1 MQPIKIRGIVVRSTD
16 VGDYN
21 KMLTVLS
28 GEKGRI
34 SIWAKGVK
42 SPKSKMAAACS
53 LLCYSEFV
61 VTARGDNFT
70 LSQATVIESFYHL
83 REDIEKLSCAVY
95 FAELAVSVC
104 QEECGAEDVIRLPSM
119 RRLPGFSILTL
130 NMRLFAFLLATSF
143 KSPNFLPLLTIFLSN
158 ASESG
163 SITKESF
170 PVETIYLFCCFLITL
185 PITSE
190 RIFLPPLTVKI
201 CFSFA
206 AKGVSNS
213 IKTHLTD
220 LSGQNPVTEIF
231 AETFSGYLSFKYS
244 KRFI

>member
-42 SPKSKMAAACS
+42 SSKSKMAAACS

-104 QEECGAEDVIRLPSM
+104 QEECGAEDVIRLLLNSLYFLEKGLKSINSM
-119 RRLPGFSILTL
+119 RAMFELR
-130 NMRLFAFLLATSF
+130 LLAAAGFMPDLNECTVCFSKDNLKF
-143 KSPNFLPLLTIFLSN
+143 VSPFMGGAVCGGCVAPGKIKTEPRVLLAMQRILSSDLKGAFSYNFDDDTAEKVLNINEKFILEYIGFLPKTLD
-158 ASESG
+158 
-163 SITKESF
+163 
-170 PVETIYLFCCFLITL
+170 YLKSLGGI
-185 PITSE
+185 
-190 RIFLPPLTVKI
+190 
-201 CFSFA
+201 
-206 AKGVSNS
+206 
-213 IKTHLTD
+213 
-220 LSGQNPVTEIF
+220 
-231 AETFSGYLSFKYS
+231 
-244 KRFI
+244 